1 MKYHILFRACDKIE
15 SVHNAKRPFGLSKQ
29 EVIKVSFYSLYE
41 SLRGENFT
49 FTIIGDNLS
58 KDLLDFFN
66 NFKDLEIINLKL
78 GSAANSLKY
87 QLSLVSDIPEEDWVY
102 LCEDDYLH
110 TPYSFKYISEFVLNK
125 ETYTKTSRKKKNY
138 MNYLIGN
145 LSKLPLVIYPPDYP
159 DRYQP
164 PWKRL
169 SFVFLS
175 KYCHW
180 RQITNTTHSFLI
192 QSRDL
197 KKFKKIIDRSAL
209 GPSDSVLSERLYGR
223 IFFKKKVLCVSPI
236 RGLSTHLTEG
246 VMTPFV
252 DWENISLKIIKDLK
266 KEGLW
271 SD

>member
-1 MKYHILFRACDKIE
+1 MKYHIFFRACDKIE

-29 EVIKVSFYSLYE
+29 EVIKVCFYSLYE
-41 SLRGENFT
+41 SVRGENSN

-58 KDLLDFFN
+58 KNLLDYFK
-66 NFKDLEIINLKL
+66 NFKDVEIINLKL
-78 GSAANSLKY
+78 GSAANSIKY
-87 QLSLVSDIPEEDWVY
+87 QLSLASEIPEEDWVY

-110 TPYSFKYISEFVLNK
+110 TPYSFKYISEFISNK
-125 ETYTKTSRKKKNY
+125 VAYTETSKKKKNY
-138 MNYLIGN
+138 MNFIIGN
-145 LSKLPLVIYPPDYP
+145 LSKLPLIIYPPDYP

-169 SFVFLS
+169 SFVFIS

-180 RQITNTTHSFLI
+180 RQVTNTTHTFLI
-192 QSRDL
+192 QSKNL
-197 KKFKKIIDRSAL
+197 KKFKKIIDLSAQ
-209 GPSDSVLSERLYGR
+209 GPSDSLLSEKLYGR
-223 IFFKKKVLCVSPI
+223 IFFNKKALCVSPI

-252 DWENISLKIIKDLK
+252 DWEKTTLKIIKDLK

-271 SD
+271 RD